1 MIYKKIPKYKIFR
14 FTWNGQLN
22 FTPEG
27 LKRLL
32 IKHYQKYVKDLKI
45 EEIKKE
51 E

>member
-14 FTWNGQLN
+14 FTWDGQLN
-22 FTPEG
+22 FTAKG
-27 LKRLL
+27 LQDLL
-32 IKHYQKYVKDLKI
+32 SKHYQKYVKDLKI